1 VADFFPEASSFF
13 SRKGAGLSENTPET
27 SDFMSFLRLE
37 KNPMAR
43 TVEVSTP
50 SVKWSYTLYATAV
63 DVDVT

>member
-1 VADFFPEASSFF
+1 
-13 SRKGAGLSENTPET
+13 
-27 SDFMSFLRLE
+27 MSFLRLE